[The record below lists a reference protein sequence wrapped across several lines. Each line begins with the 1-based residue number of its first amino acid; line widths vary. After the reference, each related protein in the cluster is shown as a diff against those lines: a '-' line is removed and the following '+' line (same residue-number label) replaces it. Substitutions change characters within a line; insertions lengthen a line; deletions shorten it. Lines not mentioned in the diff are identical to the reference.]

1 MTSPS
6 SDSFLNSLKGGLFWL
21 VLVLSVIGYIQQ
33 TYRLW
38 KTENEITS
46 LHKEIGLKF
55 ESFDQKLGRSETV
68 ILDNQRSMNSLV
80 KSIPAD
86 IKRDLKAFKAD
97 IKSFNKFL
105 VEYNSSK
112 RSGKVSPRPRKKSRK
127 KNSLHKKTSNS
138 KKNLKPEPKSS
149 SKTCNW
155 DYSDWRLTGEF
166 SGSCGDGVFSYKL
179 HQQFEGVLIEG
190 EGNAGSSSYV
200 RVWELDEDGERIS
213 PPLLVKA
220 FRSVKKLSLSEDFQW
235 LALHLDIGISLAVA
249 SEFEILP
256 TVGLSFSGHGSTV
269 NDLNWRLFRFGIEP
283 SPEKVGVSFCPG
295 LYNVGKPLPLFS
307 NIWIGPCY
315 GYDGSSKI
323 LLQLT
328 GVL

>member
-1 MTSPS
+1 MTSHS

-21 VLVLSVIGYIQQ
+21 VLVLSVVGYIQQ

-38 KTENEITS
+38 KTQNEITT

-55 ESFDQKLGRSETV
+55 ESFDQKLGRSETI
-68 ILDNQRSMNSLV
+68 ILDSQKAMNSLV
-80 KSIPAD
+80 KSIPLD
-86 IKRDLKAFKAD
+86 IKKDLKTFKAD
-97 IKSFNKFL
+97 IKSFNRFI
-105 VEYNSSK
+105 VEHNSSK
-112 RSGKVSPRPRKKSRK
+112 RSGKVSPRPKRKPK
-127 KNSLHKKTSNS
+127 KHSPPHKKVSNS
-138 KKNLKPEPKSS
+138 SKPSTPEPKTS

-155 DYSDWRLTGEF
+155 DYSDWRLTGEY

-190 EGNAGSSSYV
+190 EGDAGSSSYV
-200 RVWELDEDGERIS
+200 RVWELDESGKRIS

-235 LALHLDIGISLAVA
+235 LALHLDIGISLTLG
-249 SEFEILP
+249 SELEVLP
-256 TVGLSFSGHGSTV
+256 TVGLSFSGHGATV
-269 NDLNWRLFRFGIEP
+269 NDLNWRLFRFGVEP
-283 SPEKVGVSFCPG
+283 SSEKIGVSVCPG